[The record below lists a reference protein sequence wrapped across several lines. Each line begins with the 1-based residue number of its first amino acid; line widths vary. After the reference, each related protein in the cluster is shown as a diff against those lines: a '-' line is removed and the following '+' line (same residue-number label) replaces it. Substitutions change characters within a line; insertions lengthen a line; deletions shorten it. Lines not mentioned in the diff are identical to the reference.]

1 MKKLVMMLVCMFAV
15 HTMVMADNDKPIEM
29 SQLPAKAQTFIKTY
43 FKDRKVAMA
52 KLESGMFY
60 KSYDVVFTNGEKVEF
75 DKSGEWKE
83 VRCRQSEVPAQIVPE
98 AIRNYVK
105 TNYPDARILH
115 VPDKQSHAQDFCC
128 FLFSAVRSFYSSG
141 IHSETATR
149 VFDASGQ

>member
-1 MKKLVMMLVCMFAV
+1 MKKLVIMLVCMFAV
-15 HTMVMADNDKPIEM
+15 HPMVMADNDKPLEG

-43 FKDRKVAMA
+43 FKDHKVAMA

-83 VRCRQSEVPAQIVPE
+83 VRCRQSGVPAQIVPE

-105 TNYPDARILH
+105 TNYPDARILQIEY
-115 VPDKQSHAQDFCC
+115 DDNEYEIKLSNRWEITFD
-128 FLFSAVRSFYSSG
+128 SKM
-141 IHSETATR
+141 R
-149 VFDASGQ
+149 VIDIDD

>member
-15 HTMVMADNDKPIEM
+15 HTMVMADNDKPIEV
-29 SQLPAKAQTFIKTY
+29 SQLKAQTFIKTY
-43 FKDRKVAMA
+43 FKDHKVAMA

-83 VRCRQSEVPAQIVPE
+83 VRCRQSEVPVQIVPE

-105 TNYPDARILH
+105 TNYPDARILQIEY
-115 VPDKQSHAQDFCC
+115 DDNEYEIKLSNRWEITFD
-128 FLFSAVRSFYSSG
+128 SKM
-141 IHSETATR
+141 R
-149 VFDASGQ
+149 VIDIDD